1 MGRSRSRSSSSSSS
15 SDSEDSEE
23 REEREA
29 REQRR
34 KDERR
39 ERRKAER
46 EAAEKKRKEDAAELA
61 AGKVSWNIIDTINN
75 YEKDEDGDDDDDDES
90 QNIVTL
96 LGRKAAGTAAEVV
109 DCATWSELEAYL
121 RAYFEVHRSNK
132 KVGLRLKFLVGAET
146 KLSGRVSDAATMANW
161 WAKLAEM
168 LLVDA
173 ASSEPSLP
181 TVRCISAEL
190 FALQKAVSIK
200 RKKKPE
206 SEAAKA
212 QRELFRS
219 LVTAVYGEHPGH
231 FAGGQWTEAA
241 SEIAR
246 RNPKMMEKFLTMQR
260 SRKR

>member
-39 ERRKAER
+39 ERRKAQR

-121 RAYFEVHRSNK
+121 RAYFEVHRSNN
-132 KVGLRLKFLVGAET
+132 KVGLRLKFLVGAE
-146 KLSGRVSDAATMANW
+146 
-161 WAKLAEM
+161 
-168 LLVDA
+168 
-173 ASSEPSLP
+173 
-181 TVRCISAEL
+181 I
-190 FALQKAVSIK
+190 
-200 RKKKPE
+200 
-206 SEAAKA
+206 
-212 QRELFRS
+212 
-219 LVTAVYGEHPGH
+219 EHPNVKL
-231 FAGGQWTEAA
+231 E
-241 SEIAR
+241 S
-246 RNPKMMEKFLTMQR
+246 QR
-260 SRKR
+260 STSVQNNPQRCLVL